1 MLSTTPL
8 GTAGCC
14 ARTAGMRCVIVKPVF
29 SWEGDPRDQTDI
41 PTQSAPAQEDARIFA
56 AHARGGWPQCS
67 APASRERALAADCVR
82 DLPARVA
89 VQRLRSPSEFRVVYR
104 EGRRLPGEAVIL
116 YVRPNGLA
124 VSRAGVTTPRGVGSA
139 VRRNRWRR
147 RLREALRAAQRDVR
161 GGFDL
166 VLVPRTSP
174 VEVPFT
180 ILTEAVRGLL
190 EQAGVAPA
198 VAEES

>member
-1 MLSTTPL
+1 M
-8 GTAGCC
+8 
-14 ARTAGMRCVIVKPVF
+14 
-29 SWEGDPRDQTDI
+29 
-41 PTQSAPAQEDARIFA
+41 
-56 AHARGGWPQCS
+56 
-67 APASRERALAADCVR
+67 
-82 DLPARVA
+82 A

-104 EGRRLPGEAVIL
+104 EGRRLPGDAVIL
-116 YVRPNGLA
+116 YVRPNGLS

-147 RLREALRAAQRDVR
+147 RLREALRAAQRGVR

-166 VLVPRTSP
+166 VLVPRPTT

-180 ILTEAVRGLL
+180 TLSKTVRGLL

-198 VAEES
+198 GAEES